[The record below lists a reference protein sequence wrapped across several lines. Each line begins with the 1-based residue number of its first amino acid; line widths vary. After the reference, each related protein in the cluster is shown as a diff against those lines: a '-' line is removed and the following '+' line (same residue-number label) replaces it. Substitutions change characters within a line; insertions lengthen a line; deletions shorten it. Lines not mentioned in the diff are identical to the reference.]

1 MPSKKNNILCCHSW
15 LTTSV
20 ALTALAVAEIA
31 IVGYII
37 RRKSL
42 NEQNQHSLPEE
53 LKNTAYTKELKLAI
67 SLALKAGKNMVPH
80 VDSKGTD
87 SCSEFL
93 LDINTKSN
101 RNDFA
106 TAIDRENE
114 EFISREILEAFPKDC
129 IIGEETTGTGCIPE
143 LSPNKTWI
151 IDPVDGT
158 TNFANGLPL
167 CCVSIGLCDQKMPV
181 MGCIYVPMTKELYV
195 AVKGYGAYR
204 NGVRIHSTTPSSP
217 KKMLR
222 DAILVIELGHS
233 EREESGVDRVLSVF
247 RKLLLEG
254 IRASRQ
260 LGSGVLDLCYVASG
274 RVDVVYAGIH
284 GEGWKPWDY
293 CAGVVVAQEAGAVV
307 KSIFG
312 RPGKEGTQHTDEF
325 DLVTGAVR
333 KDAPDFDIY
342 SKSVICGTSAELV
355 AECRNV
361 ILSALQK

>member
-1 MPSKKNNILCCHSW
+1 MMTSKTNKNILCCPSW
-15 LTTSV
+15 LASSV
-20 ALTALAVAEIA
+20 AVTALVAEIV
-31 IVGYII
+31 IVTYLI
-37 RRKSL
+37 RRRSL
-42 NEQNQHSLPEE
+42 NDTKTNSLPEE
-53 LKNTAYTKELKLAI
+53 LKNTEYTKELKLAI
-67 SLALKAGKNMVPH
+67 SLALKAGKNMIPH
-80 VDSKGTD
+80 VDSKGTE
-87 SCSEFL
+87 SYSESL

-114 EFISREILEAFPKDC
+114 EFISRNILATFPEDC
-129 IIGEETTGTGCIPE
+129 IIGEETTGTGSIPE
-143 LSPNKTWI
+143 LSMKKTWI
-151 IDPVDGT
+151 LDPVDGT

-167 CCVSIGLCDQKMPV
+167 CCVSIGLCDQKKPV
-181 MGCIYVPMTKELYV
+181 LGCIYVPMTQELYL
-195 AVKGYGAYR
+195 AVKGHGAYR

-233 EREESGVDRVLSVF
+233 EKEESGVDRVLSVF

-260 LGSGVLDLCYVASG
+260 FGSGVLDLCYVASG

-312 RPGKEGTQHTDEF
+312 PPGKEGSTTNEF
-325 DLVTGAVR
+325 DLITGAVV

-361 ILSALQK
+361 ILSALKK